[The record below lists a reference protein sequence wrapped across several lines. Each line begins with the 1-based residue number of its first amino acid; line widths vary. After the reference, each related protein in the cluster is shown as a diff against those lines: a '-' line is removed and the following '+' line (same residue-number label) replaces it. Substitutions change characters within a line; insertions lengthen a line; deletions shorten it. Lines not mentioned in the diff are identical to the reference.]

1 MRRSISITFTL
12 LLFVPFILCSCAS
25 PQFTKIEV
33 KIPNDF
39 KMNDTEIMEKI
50 PLVAGLFLKSYIKNF
65 IYKGS
70 AEPIPLMQRVSFF
83 MGAPLC
89 AGSERILKN
98 IFKDVVVIYQS
109 EINLFGQ
116 NIDVIVTPELSE
128 SNLSR
133 QNIDVIVT
141 PELIEIKR
149 FRYNTKMRLIMKWNI
164 ASIDGKNIY
173 FNTITGEVEP
183 QPIYK
188 FTASGIEEKQREN
201 MIALIND
208 HFLKAQTD
216 LYSNGWWKKQWWKIN
231 ANMK

>member
-1 MRRSISITFTL
+1 MRRSILITFTL

-50 PLVAGLFLKSYIKNF
+50 PLVAGLFLKSDIKNF

-98 IFKDVVVIYQS
+98 IFKDVVVIDQ
-109 EINLFGQ
+109 L
-116 NIDVIVTPELSE
+116 E
-128 SNLSR
+128 SNLSG

-149 FRYNTKMRLIMKWNI
+149 FRHNTKMRLTMKWNI
-164 ASIDGKNIY
+164 VSIDGKNIY
-173 FNTITGEVEP
+173 FNTITGEVQP

-188 FTASGIEEKQREN
+188 FTASGMEEKQREN